1 MSCIIFTAFVII
13 SSTII
18 ISFSTTNNAIIT
30 MNIKITTR
38 NSTTTI
44 TNFTTS
50 SIADTNIFIFCATIT
65 TTTSTTISISY
76 KTSEFE
82 LTFHTLQMHFWL
94 SEEKVIKWNC
104 KICKVNLQSRF
115 FACGAGTLVALRKLL
130 WSKYCT
136 IIEILPLH
144 HHLL

>member
-18 ISFSTTNNAIIT
+18 ISFSTTNNTIIT
-30 MNIKITTR
+30 INIKNTTR
-38 NSTTTI
+38 NSTTTT

-50 SIADTNIFIFCATIT
+50 SIAITNIFIFCATIT
-65 TTTSTTISISY
+65 TTSTTISMSY

-82 LTFHTLQMHFWL
+82 LTFHILQMHFWL

-104 KICKVNLQSRF
+104 KICKVDFLP
-115 FACGAGTLVALRKLL
+115 AVLEPLLRLEN
-130 WSKYCT
+130 YCEVN
-136 IIEILPLH
+136 IVQ
-144 HHLL
+144 

>member
-65 TTTSTTISISY
+65 TTSTTISISY
-76 KTSEFE
+76 KTSMF
-82 LTFHTLQMHFWL
+82 LAKH
-94 SEEKVIKWNC
+94 
-104 KICKVNLQSRF
+104 F
-115 FACGAGTLVALRKLL
+115 FAGSAFLFTSLC
-130 WSKYCT
+130 S
-136 IIEILPLH
+136 P
-144 HHLL
+144 HLSVQFLIVSPTYLFPHKQIPW

>member
-18 ISFSTTNNAIIT
+18 ISFSTTNNTIIT
-30 MNIKITTR
+30 INIKNTTR
-38 NSTTTI
+38 NSTTTT

-50 SIADTNIFIFCATIT
+50 IAITNIFIFCATIT
-65 TTTSTTISISY
+65 TTSTTISMSY

-82 LTFHTLQMHFWL
+82 LTFHILQMHFWL

-104 KICKVNLQSRF
+104 KICKVDFLP
-115 FACGAGTLVALRKLL
+115 AVLEPLLRLEN
-130 WSKYCT
+130 YCEVN
-136 IIEILPLH
+136 IVQ
-144 HHLL
+144 

>member
-65 TTTSTTISISY
+65 TTSTTISISY

-104 KICKVNLQSRF
+104 KIYKVNLQSRF